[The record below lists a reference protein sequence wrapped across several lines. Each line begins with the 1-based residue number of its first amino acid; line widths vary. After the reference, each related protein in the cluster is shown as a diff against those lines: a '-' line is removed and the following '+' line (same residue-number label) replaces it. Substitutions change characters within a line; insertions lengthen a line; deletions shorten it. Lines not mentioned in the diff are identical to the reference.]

1 MSVFTTI
8 NPIYMKRPDTEVG
21 MVSHLVRE
29 WLPKLVRAMLSRKYD
44 WSKSDYSGLVTF
56 LELLLAL
63 VAKNISGIGNEV
75 MFCIQTQR
83 VSASVTQ

>member
-1 MSVFTTI
+1 MNVLMSI
-8 NPIYMKRPDTEVG
+8 NPIDVQRPDTEVG

-63 VAKNISGIGNEV
+63 VAKNLSGIGNEV
-75 MFCIQTQR
+75 MFCIQ
-83 VSASVTQ
+83 

>member
-1 MSVFTTI
+1 MNVLMSI
-8 NPIYMKRPDTEVG
+8 NPIDVQRPDTEVG

-63 VAKNISGIGNEV
+63 VAKNLSCLGNEV
-75 MFCIQTQR
+75 MFCIQ
-83 VSASVTQ
+83 

>member
-1 MSVFTTI
+1 MNVLMTI
-8 NPIYMKRPDTEVG
+8 NPIDVQRPDTEVG

-44 WSKSDYSGLVTF
+44 WGKSDYSGLVTF

-63 VAKNISGIGNEV
+63 VAKNLSGLGNEV
-75 MFCIQTQR
+75 MFCIQ
-83 VSASVTQ
+83 

>member
-1 MSVFTTI
+1 MNVLMSI
-8 NPIYMKRPDTEVG
+8 NPIDVQRPDTEVG

-63 VAKNISGIGNEV
+63 VAKNLSGLGNEV
-75 MFCIQTQR
+75 MFCIQ
-83 VSASVTQ
+83 

>member
-1 MSVFTTI
+1 MNVLMSI
-8 NPIYMKRPDTEVG
+8 NPINVQRPDTEVG

-63 VAKNISGIGNEV
+63 VAKNLSGLGNEV
-75 MFCIQTQR
+75 MFCIQ
-83 VSASVTQ
+83 

>member
-1 MSVFTTI
+1 MNVLMNI
-8 NPIYMKRPDTEVG
+8 NPIDVQRPDTEVG

-63 VAKNISGIGNEV
+63 VAKNLSGLGNEV
-75 MFCIQTQR
+75 MFCIQ
-83 VSASVTQ
+83 